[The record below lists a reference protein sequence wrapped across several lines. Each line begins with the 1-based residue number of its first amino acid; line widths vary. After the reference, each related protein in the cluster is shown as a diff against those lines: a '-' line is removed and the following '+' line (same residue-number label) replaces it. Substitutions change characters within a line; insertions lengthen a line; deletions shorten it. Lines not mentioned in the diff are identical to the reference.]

1 MKVHRGSRSIASL
14 ILNFALDRGE
24 FIKHK
29 LEAIIN
35 FSVAVKSTA

>member
-14 ILNFALDRGE
+14 ILNITLVGGE
-24 FIKHK
+24 FIQGK

-35 FSVAVKSTA
+35 FSVEVKSIA